1 MDLCLEEQVLRDTVI
16 TCYEIALLAHSFY
29 DSSLFPLLSRA
40 YIVIC
45 GMHFAVMFID
55 YLFFFFIVLTRRMYS
70 AVHML
75 AIVLILVCAI
85 CFVLA
90 I

>member
-55 YLFFFFIVLTRRMYS
+55 YFFFFIVLTRRMYS

-75 AIVLILVCAI
+75 AIVLILVYAI